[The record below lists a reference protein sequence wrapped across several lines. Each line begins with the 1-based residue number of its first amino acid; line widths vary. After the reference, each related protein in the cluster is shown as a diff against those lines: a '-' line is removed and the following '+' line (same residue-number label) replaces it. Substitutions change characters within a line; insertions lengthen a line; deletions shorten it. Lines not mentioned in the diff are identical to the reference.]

1 MREPDLSRLLGRSRT
16 GTRPGQPTRTG
27 TRVPVEV
34 TADRD
39 TARHRPVHLCGPW
52 VDAASMEASPRS
64 SGLGIGSEGGM
75 RVDREVDAGEER
87 DELVD
92 ADATVGG
99 EVHTLRVHDNG
110 G

>member
-1 MREPDLSRLLGRSRT
+1 
-16 GTRPGQPTRTG
+16 
-27 TRVPVEV
+27 
-34 TADRD
+34 
-39 TARHRPVHLCGPW
+39 
-52 VDAASMEASPRS
+52 
-64 SGLGIGSEGGM
+64 M